1 MHQFVQI
8 TDAQQT
14 PYITE
19 NGYQKVIIS
28 LKSVR
33 RGMDL
38 WGRITLEKEKPY
50 TVYIGRVAL
59 GDSKK
64 NISVPG
70 TILSDMKKLCDARKA
85 PLFPR
90 VLYPALKLNLIRLQ
104 VP

>member
-50 TVYIGRVAL
+50 TVYIGRIAL
-59 GDSKK
+59 GYSKK
-64 NISVPG
+64 NDFRAG
-70 TILSDMKKLCDARKA
+70 YK
-85 PLFPR
+85 
-90 VLYPALKLNLIRLQ
+90 
-104 VP
+104 